1 MNAIH
6 TLLYIDI
13 HIHKYVSMYVRQHI
27 MKEIVKERII
37 KTMNVED
44 HSLNFKVIH
53 NVAINKMIP
62 NAEDFSS
69 ILQNSFPKINDLQT
83 L

>member
-1 MNAIH
+1 MNPVH
-6 TLLYIDI
+6 TLLYIDTY
-13 HIHKYVSMYVRQHI
+13 IHKYVRQHI
-27 MKEIVKERII
+27 MKEMVKERII

-44 HSLNFKVIH
+44 HSLHFKVIH
-53 NVAINKMIP
+53 NVAIYNNVIL
-62 NAEDFSS
+62 NAEDFTS